1 MRPIIFLTVR
11 SFVNSL
17 RRSVTSPK
25 RLIGLVFFMGYYL
38 LMLRPMLR
46 VGAKGEDLVLPRSV
60 GQIQFPPMAVVE
72 AIVFAIFALIT
83 FLMFLGIFGYKGVF
97 KPADVETLFPTPV
110 SPRIVLG
117 FRLVRD
123 YLITLIIPLVLAVFF
138 IRPAQQGWAHM
149 FRDVPN
155 PSSAGLTFRF
165 MTIAW
170 LLSSVA
176 WVAIAYA
183 VSIYFHQPEERF
195 ERYRR
200 VFNWVGA
207 GIVLASGSLLIRL
220 AATGMTGQQWLDLAE
235 NPWLRGLLFMATAAT
250 EFAVAPLTGNWAAG
264 FGGLAVLIGAIGTSL
279 WLALKQADRV
289 YEQAAQRANTLTES
303 KSLQSSGDFYGMLAK
318 LAREGKIKTRK
329 QGWIHRL
336 RLAGPSALLWKEY
349 ILQFRAAR
357 ASVAFFFLF
366 GLMVSV
372 LPILAIQNES
382 GAGKGPFI
390 LIMQAFA
397 VFMATMFM
405 AQANMVETIKRVDL
419 QKPLP
424 FSAATTSAVEIL
436 GKSFIGIL
444 IVPCG
449 AIVGM
454 LIKPQLWQELIASLL
469 MLPTL
474 AFLLSAVTYVL
485 VLLMPDVDDPTQRG
499 FRGLVNMLGIAVLV
513 APSVL
518 LYLLLTIVFSVPPAM
533 AAIPVMLINVVI
545 GALVSLFA
553 GRLYE
558 DFNPSE

>member
-1 MRPIIFLTVR
+1 MKAILFLTTR

-25 RLIGLVFFMGYYL
+25 RLIGLIFFLGYYL

-46 VGAKGEDLVLPRSV
+46 VGSKGEEIIFPRSA

-72 AIVFAIFALIT
+72 AIVFAIFAAIT
-83 FLMFLGIFGYKGVF
+83 FFMFCGIFGYKGVF

-123 YLITLIIPLVLAVFF
+123 YLVTLIIPLLLALFF
-138 IRPAQQGWAHM
+138 IRPAQQGWAHL
-149 FRDVPN
+149 FRDIPN
-155 PSSAGLTFRF
+155 PSSAGHTFRF
-165 MTIAW
+165 MTVAW
-170 LLSSVA
+170 LLTAVA

-195 ERYRR
+195 ERYRKA
-200 VFNWVGA
+200 FNWA
-207 GIVLASGSLLIRL
+207 GGTIVLVACALLVRL
-220 AATGMTGQQWLDLAE
+220 AVSGMSGQEWLNLVE
-235 NPWLRGLLFMATAAT
+235 NPWLRGVFFMATAAT
-250 EFAVAPLTGNWAAG
+250 ELAVAPLTGNWVAG
-264 FGGLAVLIGAIGTSL
+264 IGGLAILLAAIATSVG
-279 WLALKQADRV
+279 LALKQADRV

-329 QGWIHRL
+329 QGWIHRV

-372 LPILAIQNES
+372 LPILAVQNEPGTS
-382 GAGKGPFI
+382 KGPFI

-405 AQANMVETIKRVDL
+405 SQANMVETIKRVDL

-424 FSAATTSAVEIL
+424 FSAATASAFEIL

-449 AIVGM
+449 AIAGM

-474 AFLLSAVTYVL
+474 AFLLSAVSYVL
-485 VLLMPDVDDPTQRG
+485 VLLMPDVDDPTQKG

-518 LYLLLTIVFSVPPAM
+518 IYLLLTVVLHVPPAM

-553 GRLYE
+553 GRLYD

>member
-1 MRPIIFLTVR
+1 MKPIVFLTIR
-11 SFVNSL
+11 SFVNSV

-25 RLIGLVFFMGYYL
+25 RLIGLIFFLGYYL
-38 LMLRPMLR
+38 LMLRPMMR
-46 VGAKGEDLVLPRSV
+46 VGAKGDELTLPRSV

-110 SPRIVLG
+110 SPKIVLS
-117 FRLVRD
+117 FRLIRD
-123 YLITLIIPLVLAVFF
+123 YLVTLIVPLVLAVFF
-138 IRPAQQGWAHM
+138 FRPAQQGWAHL

-155 PSSAGLTFRF
+155 PASAGYTFRF

-170 LLSSVA
+170 LLTSVA

-195 ERYRR
+195 ERYRK
-200 VFNWVGA
+200 VFNWT
-207 GIVLASGSLLIRL
+207 GSLTVLVVCALLLRL
-220 AATGMTGQQWLDLAE
+220 VVSTPTAQSWLDIAE
-235 NPWLRGLLFMATAAT
+235 NPWLRGVLFMATAAT
-250 EFAVAPLTGNWAAG
+250 KFAVVPLTGNWSAG
-264 FGGLAVLIGAIGTSL
+264 FGGLAVLLGTITVSL
-279 WLALKQADRV
+279 LLALKQADRV

-329 QGWIHRL
+329 QGWIHRV

-382 GAGKGPFI
+382 GAGKGPFM
-390 LIMQAFA
+390 LIMQALA

-405 AQANMVETIKRVDL
+405 AQANMVETIRRVDL

-424 FSAATTSAVEIL
+424 FSATTISAIEIL

-449 AIVGM
+449 AIAGM
-454 LIKPQLWQELIASLL
+454 LIKPQFWQELIASLL

-474 AFLLSAVTYVL
+474 AFLLSAVSYVL

-518 LYLLLTIVFSVPPAM
+518 LYLLLHLVFNVAPPL
-533 AAIPVMLINVVI
+533 AAIPVTLINVVI
-545 GALVSLFA
+545 GALISMFA
-553 GRLYE
+553 GKLY
-558 DFNPSE
+558 DNFNPSE